1 MLPYMIH
8 ATNNLNN
15 ILTDPKG
22 AVCIYCLKKPIIT
35 NHTKTTD
42 ESTVICPL
50 CNIDAV
56 VPCSVIPNKRTLKKW
71 RKLGFGDN

>member
-1 MLPYMIH
+1 MLLI
-8 ATNNLNN
+8 
-15 ILTDPKG
+15 
-22 AVCIYCLKKPIIT
+22 IYIIFLIIQKEQFVFFKHIIT
-35 NHTKTTD
+35 NHTETTD

-56 VPCSVIPNKRTLKKW
+56 VPCSVIPNKKTLKKW